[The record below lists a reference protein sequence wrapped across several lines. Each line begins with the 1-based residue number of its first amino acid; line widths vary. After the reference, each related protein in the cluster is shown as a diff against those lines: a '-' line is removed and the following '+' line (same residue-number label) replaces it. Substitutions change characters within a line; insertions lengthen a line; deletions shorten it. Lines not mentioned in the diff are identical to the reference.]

1 MKLKERIAVTR
12 RGYRML
18 AEYCPKLIRTKV
30 IAAAAE
36 ALSPFVTIWFSGRI
50 INEITGNRD
59 IGTLTALVLLTV
71 GLGFAFSMIRNALN
85 RVISEKESR
94 MWNDFSKIFTDK
106 QMSMDFADLE
116 DPRASKAT
124 LRFPQMDMSSRSTE
138 MSPVIRTK
146 SSPSVA
152 LIWAMLR
159 SKSSTFSR
167 LS

>member
-18 AEYCPKLIRTKV
+18 AEYCPRLIRTKV

-59 IGTLTALVLLTV
+59 IGTLVLLVLLTV
-71 GLGFAFSMIRNALN
+71 VLGFAFSMTRNALN

-94 MWNDFSKIFTDK
+94 MWN
-106 QMSMDFADLE
+106 E
-116 DPRASKAT
+116 
-124 LRFPQMDMSSRSTE
+124 LR
-138 MSPVIRTK
+138 I
-146 SSPSVA
+146 
-152 LIWAMLR
+152 
-159 SKSSTFSR
+159 
-167 LS
+167 

>member
-59 IGTLTALVLLTV
+59 IGTLVLLVLLTV
-71 GLGFAFSMIRNALN
+71 GLSFAFSMISNALN

-94 MWNDFSKIFTDK
+94 MWNDFTKIFTDK
-106 QMSMDFADLE
+106 QMKWIL
-116 DPRASKAT
+116 RAW
-124 LRFPQMDMSSRSTE
+124 RIRRSRSSARRCRKTC
-138 MSPVIRTK
+138 SCSAT
-146 SSPSVA
+146 A
-152 LIWAMLR
+152 WA
-159 SKSSTFSR
+159 S
-167 LS
+167 